1 MSSNSVN
8 NNKADLSGALSSL
21 NIGDENNVLAG
32 GTCANC
38 GKEGGDSMNAC
49 NKCDSVKYCN
59 AACKKKHRSK
69 HKKKCERRVAEL
81 YDEKLFREP
90 LPPEECPICMLPLPS
105 ADQLAFHS
113 CCGKHICKGCI
124 FAMVESGAK
133 DICAFCRTPDPNSAK
148 ECIKR
153 NKLLMEKGNAD
164 AYYVLAGYYAE
175 GIMGMPQDWPKSNE
189 LLLKAGELGCASAYF
204 NLGHSYCNENGVE
217 VDMKKA
223 IHYWELAAMNGNV
236 NARHNVGV
244 LETQAGNN
252 HRATKHFIL
261 TARAGHNN
269 SLGLVKEGFV
279 GGVVTKDEYANTL
292 RAYQKSKDEMKSEAR
307 DKAAAFVA
315 RHQAAP

>member
-1 MSSNSVN
+1 MSSDSAN
-8 NNKADLSGALSSL
+8 NNKEDLSEALSSL
-21 NIGDENNVLAG
+21 NIKDAELLQ
-32 GTCANC
+32 CSNC
-38 GKEGGDSMNAC
+38 GKEGDGDSMNSC
-49 NKCDSVKYCN
+49 NKCDLVKYCN
-59 AACKKKHRSK
+59 AACKKKHRHK
-69 HKKKCERRVAEL
+69 HKKKCEKRAAEL
-81 YDEKLFREP
+81 YDEKLFQEHP
-90 LPPEECPICMLPLPS
+90 PPEECPICMLPLPLNGNQITFS
-105 ADQLAFHS
+105 P
-113 CCGKHICKGCI
+113 CCGKNICNGCEYAI
-124 FAMVESGAK
+124 TEREGVNML
-133 DICAFCRTPDPNSAK
+133 CAFCRTPFGRSDK
-148 ECIKR
+148 ENIKR
-153 NKLLMEKGNAD
+153 TRNQMEKGNAD
-164 AYYVLAGYYAE
+164 AFNLLAGYYAE

-261 TARAGHNN
+261 TARAGHDN